1 MSIDKGWPNRLTYEC
16 YNYLE
21 MSGDVQNKYIS
32 FVINCD
38 YGVYELAKRIR
49 EDVEEKI
56 NEAIQNIDDDFIA
69 ALLYPMSYE
78 IDFVEIATYIF
89 HKAQNYI

>member
-1 MSIDKGWPNRLTYEC
+1 MRDTNRLTYEC

-21 MSGDVQNKYIS
+21 MKGDIQNKYIS
-32 FVINCD
+32 FVINCE

-56 NEAIQNIDDDFIA
+56 NTAIQNIDDDFIA
-69 ALLYPMSYE
+69 SLLHPMSYE
-78 IDFVEIATYIF
+78 IDFVEIATEIF
-89 HKAQNYI
+89 HQAQNYI